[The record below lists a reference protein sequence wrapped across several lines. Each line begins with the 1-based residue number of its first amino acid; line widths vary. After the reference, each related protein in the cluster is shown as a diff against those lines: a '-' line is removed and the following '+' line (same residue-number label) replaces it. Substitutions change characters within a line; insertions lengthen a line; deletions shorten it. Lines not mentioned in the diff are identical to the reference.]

1 MIEKVFLNF
10 KENYIYLWNIFKYN
24 ENNPHEGLDIFEKLI
39 VNFHGM
45 MTRSLN
51 DYMLKNIS
59 FREEAIGFS
68 LNIAVW
74 ISALRFFIISIIDE
88 TYIKIFF
95 ADFTYLLPKSNLL
108 SLFFGI
114 LFSQTA
120 IGGKYYFYTLIG
132 LIYILLKILVKK
144 GTQIN

>member
-1 MIEKVFLNF
+1 MLEKVFLNF

-51 DYMLKNIS
+51 DYMLQNIS
-59 FREEAIGFS
+59 FREEVIGFS

-74 ISALRFFIISIIDE
+74 ISALRFFMISILE
-88 TYIKIFF
+88 ESYIKSFF

-114 LFSQTA
+114 LFIQMA
-120 IGGKYYFYTLIG
+120 VGGEYYFYTLIG
-132 LIYILLKILVKK
+132 LIYILLTIVVQKELK
-144 GTQIN
+144 

>member
-1 MIEKVFLNF
+1 
-10 KENYIYLWNIFKYN
+10 
-24 ENNPHEGLDIFEKLI
+24 
-39 VNFHGM
+39 
-45 MTRSLN
+45 
-51 DYMLKNIS
+51 MLKNIS

-120 IGGKYYFYTLIG
+120 IGVKYYFYTLIG

>member
-1 MIEKVFLNF
+1 MIEKVVLNF

-51 DYMLKNIS
+51 DYMLQNIS
-59 FREEAIGFS
+59 FREEVIGFS

-74 ISALRFFIISIIDE
+74 ISALRFFMISILE
-88 TYIKIFF
+88 ESYIKSFF

-114 LFSQTA
+114 LFIQMA
-120 IGGKYYFYTLIG
+120 VGGEYYFYTLIG
-132 LIYILLKILVKK
+132 LIYILLTIVVQKELK
-144 GTQIN
+144 